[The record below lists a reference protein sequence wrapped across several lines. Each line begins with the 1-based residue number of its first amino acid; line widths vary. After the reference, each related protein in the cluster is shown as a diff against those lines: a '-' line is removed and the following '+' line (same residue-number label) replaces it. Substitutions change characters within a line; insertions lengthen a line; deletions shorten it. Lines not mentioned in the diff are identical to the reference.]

1 MNPADDTLIL
11 VVDDDED
18 IRYALGDT
26 LEAEGYSVVLAE
38 DGRDALHK
46 LQGLPAPPCVIL
58 LDLMMPNMDGLQF
71 RAAQQ
76 CDPALA
82 SIPVVILSADV
93 QVKQKAA
100 GMAAAGCM
108 AKPVRITDLLKMV
121 ERFARARPSS
131 ASA

>member
-1 MNPADDTLIL
+1 MNPDDGSLIL

-26 LEAEGYSVVLAE
+26 LEAEGYRVVLAE
-38 DGRDALHK
+38 DGRDALDK
-46 LQGLPAPPCVIL
+46 LRGLPAPPCMIL

-76 CDPALA
+76 GDPKL
-82 SIPVVILSADV
+82 SGIPVVILSADS

-100 GMAAAGCM
+100 ALGVAACM
-108 AKPVRITDLLKMV
+108 AKPVRIADLLTMI
-121 ERFARARPSS
+121 ERFAQAKPS
-131 ASA
+131 AATP